1 MHPTKVQGLD
11 GMSSIFYQKYWDI
24 IREDVIKIVI
34 NILNSNGPITELN
47 KTNITLIPK
56 INNPSKINEFRL
68 ISLCNVSYKIVS
80 KFLAN
85 RLKPLLSAI
94 ISENQ
99 SVFVPS
105 RLITNNVLIA
115 FEIMHYLK
123 KKKDGKEGY
132 MAAKLDMSKAHDRV
146 EWVFL
151 EKL

>member
-1 MHPTKVQGLD
+1 
-11 GMSSIFYQKYWDI
+11 MSSIFYQKYWDI

-34 NILNSNGPITELN
+34 NILNSNSPITELN

-85 RLKPLLSAI
+85 KLKPLLSAI

-132 MAAKLDMSKAHDRV
+132 MAVKLDMSKAHDRV